1 MRKSYLTT
9 GLAIAID
16 ALAIGAVNVIF
27 SFIYWLTTGAKG
39 AYLPVLSNL
48 LFIEGI
54 VIFVFG
60 GLIEFFH
67 KGEMPETYRMLMS
80 PLKIIGVQEEK
91 EDIAE
96 PGEYDTGWMLLFLG
110 AALIVLSVAALFEF
124 LI

>member
-16 ALAIGAVNVIF
+16 ALAIGAVDVIL
-27 SFIYWLTTGAKG
+27 SFIYWLATGAKG

-60 GLIEFFH
+60 GLIGFFH
-67 KGEMPETYRMLMS
+67 KGGMPETYRMLMS

-96 PGEYDTGWMLLFLG
+96 PGEYDTGWMLVFLG